1 LTTIDPT
8 TPRQQR
14 ARSAAARPFPRA
26 QSPLWYKNAVIY
38 ELHVR
43 AFADSNGDGIG
54 DFPGLTSK
62 LDYLQDLGVTAIW
75 LLPFYPSPL
84 RDDGYDIADYLGV
97 NPAYGTLRDFKRFI
111 AEAHNRGLKVITE
124 LVVNHTSD
132 AHPWFQRARQ
142 APAGSRE
149 RDFYVWSDTP
159 TRYPGVRIIFQDFES
174 SNWSWDPVAR
184 AYYWHRFYSHQ
195 PDLNFDN
202 PAVHDALAKVMD
214 HWMDMGVDGVRLDAI
229 PYLYEREGTSCEN
242 LPETHQYLKKL
253 RAYVDKRHPGV
264 MLLAEA
270 NQWPED
276 AISYFGNGDECHMA
290 FHFPVMPRLFMAIR
304 MEDRFP
310 IVDILEQTPPIPD
323 NCQWA
328 MFLRNHD
335 ELTLEMVTDEERDYM
350 YRVYAMDRQA
360 RINLGIRRRLAPLL
374 GNSRR
379 KIELMNALLFSLP
392 GTPVLYYGDEIGMGD
407 NVYLGDRDGV
417 RTPMQWSGDRN
428 AGFSRASPQR
438 LYLPTIIEPEY
449 HYETV
454 NVEAQQNNP
463 SSLLWWTKRLI
474 ALRQRYEV
482 FGTGDI
488 RFLSAANPKILAFV
502 RGRADL
508 GQHVLVVANLSRF
521 VQAADIDLSPW
532 QGMVPVEMF
541 GRTKFPPIGDRR
553 YFLTLGPH
561 SFYWFSLEPGAT
573 PAKVP
578 ERPRATAPEI
588 KVHEDLERWLRSP
601 SRRAWLQSTLQ
612 EDIPRHR
619 WFAAKARTLRGV
631 KIIDEVPIRTALAPS
646 TLSAWLV
653 LVQAEYAEAEA
664 ELYAIPLAMAS
675 QDRAD
680 LALKDKPFALIAKI
694 LAKGGEEPRVL
705 YDAVY
710 DPAYCE
716 AILDTISRKRR
727 HRGGR
732 GELFGTPTRQFK
744 MLASGMESREVL
756 VPDSDQSNS
765 SVIFGHRFIMKLYR
779 RVEPGLNPDLE
790 VSRHLTEVADYPHT
804 PLLAGA
810 LEYAQDARGEPLTI
824 GLLQQFMRNQG
835 DAWRYAL
842 DLLSQYYERVMAMSA
857 TGEGHPPLPPSE
869 PLIELITLEPSEQ
882 ALELLG
888 EQLQWA
894 ALLGVRSAEMHIALA
909 RTEGDGAFAPEPFTG
924 LYQRGL
930 YQSMRNSAQQSLT
943 LLRSRLET
951 LPENV
956 RADAEALLARTDEI
970 MARLRLIKEK
980 RIEAARI
987 RCHGDYHL
995 GQVLWTGKDFLI
1007 IDFEGEP
1014 SRSLGERRLK
1024 RSPMRDVAGM
1034 LRSLQYASYTA
1045 LRQQIERG
1053 AIPSGYGFEHWEPQA
1068 TFWEAWIGSSF
1079 LRSYLRTARSVQA
1092 AFLPAEENDL
1102 RLLLDSFLMDKALY
1116 EVSYE
1121 LNSRPA
1127 WVQIPLRAIMHL
1139 LERTSGHQSE
1149 SRDSTE

>member
-1 LTTIDPT
+1 LTTIDPRPAKQRT
-8 TPRQQR
+8 RQSQPRV
-14 ARSAAARPFPRA
+14 FPRA
-26 QSPLWYKNAVIY
+26 VDPHWYKNAIIY

-43 AFADSNGDGIG
+43 AFADSNSDGIG

-84 RDDGYDIADYLGV
+84 RDDGYDIADYTGV
-97 NPAYGTLRDFKRFI
+97 NPAYGTLRDFRRFI
-111 AEAHNRGLKVITE
+111 NEAHARGLRVITE
-124 LVVNHTSD
+124 LVINHTSD
-132 AHPWFQRARQ
+132 QHPWFQKARRS
-142 APAGSRE
+142 PPGSKE

-159 TRYPGVRIIFQDFES
+159 TKYPGVRIIFQDFES
-174 SNWSWDPVAR
+174 SNWSWDPVAK

-229 PYLYEREGTSCEN
+229 PYLFEREGTSCEN
-242 LPETHQYLKKL
+242 LPETHAYLKKL
-253 RAYVDKRHPGV
+253 RRYVDRRHPGV

-276 AISYFGNGDECHMA
+276 AISYFGDGDECQMA
-290 FHFPVMPRLFMAIR
+290 FHFPVMPRLFMGIR

-310 IVDILEQTPPIPD
+310 IVDILEQTPPIPA

-463 SSLLWWTKRLI
+463 GSLLWWTKRLI
-474 ALRQRYEV
+474 ALRKRYEV
-482 FGTGDI
+482 FGSGDI
-488 RFLSAANPKILAFV
+488 TFVSTDNPKILAFV
-502 RGRADL
+502 RSKGD
-508 GQHVLVVANLSRF
+508 QHVLVAANLARF
-521 VQAADIDLSPW
+521 VQAAELDLSRW
-532 QGMVPVEMF
+532 QGLVPVELF
-541 GRTKFPPIGDRR
+541 GRTRFPAIGDRR
-553 YFLTLGPH
+553 YFITFGPH
-561 SFYWFSLEPGAT
+561 TFYWFSLEKGA
-573 PAKVP
+573 VP
-578 ERPRATAPEI
+578 IKADAPPSRTAIPEI
-588 KVHEDLERWLRSP
+588 KVHEDLERWLRLP
-601 SRRAWLQSTLQ
+601 SRRAWLEQTLLA
-612 EDIPRHR
+612 DIPRHR
-619 WFAAKARTLRGV
+619 WFASKARTVRSV
-631 KIIDEVPIRTALAPS
+631 KIIDEIAVRTGISPAS
-646 TLSAWLV
+646 LSAWLV
-653 LVQAEYAEAEA
+653 IIQVDYTEAEP
-664 ELYAIPLAMAS
+664 EVYAIPLALGS

-680 LALKDKPFALIAKI
+680 LLLKDKPFAVIARI
-694 LAKGGEEPRVL
+694 LARGGEEPRIL
-705 YDAVY
+705 YDAVH

-716 AILDTISRKRR
+716 AMLDTISRRRR
-727 HRGGR
+727 HRGAR
-732 GELFGTPTRQFK
+732 GELIGTPSRQFRR
-744 MLASGMESREVL
+744 LASGMPGGDVR

-765 SVIFGHRFIMKLYR
+765 SVVFANRFIMKLYR
-779 RVEPGLNPDLE
+779 RLEPGLNPDLE
-790 VSRHLTEVADYPHT
+790 IGRHLSETAGFPHT

-810 LEYAQDARGEPLTI
+810 IEYAPDARSEPLTI
-824 GLLQQFMRNQG
+824 GLLQQFVRNQG
-835 DAWRYAL
+835 DAWHYAL
-842 DLLSQYYERVMAMSA
+842 DLLGHYYERMLA
-857 TGEGHPPLPPSE
+857 TADSSHGPAAPEQPL
-869 PLIELITLEPSEQ
+869 
-882 ALELLG
+882 LELTQITPPEDVLEILG

-894 ALLGVRSAEMHIALA
+894 ALLGVRTAEMHRALA
-909 RTEGDGAFAPEPFTG
+909 SAEDGTFAPEAFTG
-924 LYQRGL
+924 LYQRSL
-930 YQSMRNSAQQSLT
+930 YQSMRNSAQQT
-943 LLRSRLET
+943 LQLVRAKLDG
-951 LPENV
+951 LPDTV
-956 RADAEALLARTDEI
+956 RADAELLLSRADEI
-970 MARLRLIKEK
+970 MARLRLVKEK
-980 RIEAARI
+980 RIEALRI

-1014 SRSLGERRLK
+1014 ARALGERRLK
-1024 RSPMRDVAGM
+1024 RSPIRDVAGM
-1034 LRSLQYASYTA
+1034 LRSFQYASYSA

-1053 AIPSGYGFEHWEPQA
+1053 TIPEGYGYEECEPYVRY
-1068 TFWEAWIGSSF
+1068 WEAWMGSSF
-1079 LRSYLRTARSVQA
+1079 LRSYLRIVREAVPGLVPQD
-1092 AFLPAEENDL
+1092 EDHL
-1102 RLLLDSFLMDKALY
+1102 RLLLDSFLVDKALY

-1121 LNSRPA
+1121 LNSRPG
-1127 WVQIPLRAIMHL
+1127 WVQIPVRAIIEL
-1139 LERTSGHQSE
+1139 LDHSAG
-1149 SRDSTE
+1149 ST